1 MSVVRDG
8 GDLEAWMQEA
18 ADDLAADG
26 NEQPGLVGLLWE
38 RPFNPQ
44 RWAHRSDIHEE
55 ASVKAGARRVRAFGR
70 GGPPDE
76 WHLNHDKPFGHI
88 AFDLRAG
95 FS

>member
-1 MSVVRDG
+1 
-8 GDLEAWMQEA
+8 MQEA

-55 ASVKAGARRVRAFGR
+55 ASVKVGARRVRAFVMTAADVGFNRLGR
-70 GGPPDE
+70 VPVVQTEASVGQVPTYS
-76 WHLNHDKPFGHI
+76 LANR
-88 AFDLRAG
+88 LRAV
-95 FS
+95 